1 MVNKRFES
9 LEADSLNELISQGFN
24 PEQCKFER
32 ILNMGYEYSGYS
44 LMCQPIGNAKGDDY
58 SHFIEAFE
66 EKFTR
71 EFGFTLPKRAII
83 AHDVRLV
90 VKNFKNNF

>member
-1 MVNKRFES
+1 
-9 LEADSLNELISQGFN
+9 
-24 PEQCKFER
+24 
-32 ILNMGYEYSGYS
+32 MGYEYSSYS
-44 LMCQPIGNAKGDDY
+44 LMCQPIGNARGDDY

-71 EFGFTLPKRAII
+71 EFGFKMPKRAII

-90 VKNFKNNF
+90 L